1 MIQAKF
7 GLNWLS
13 GFRGEDFWKSLQ
25 TDDGRQ
31 LMAIAHTCV
40 GRSWQAEHVCS
51 LNLTSISYSF
61 WNKGRIVLKFWKFD
75 EKKGNNSKMGNGI
88 YFKIAG

>member
-31 LMAIAHTCV
+31 VMAIARTV
-40 GRSWQAEHVCS
+40 TGELIKIKVTKYKLL
-51 LNLTSISYSF
+51 LNR
-61 WNKGRIVLKFWKFD
+61 G
-75 EKKGNNSKMGNGI
+75 GH
-88 YFKIAG
+88 